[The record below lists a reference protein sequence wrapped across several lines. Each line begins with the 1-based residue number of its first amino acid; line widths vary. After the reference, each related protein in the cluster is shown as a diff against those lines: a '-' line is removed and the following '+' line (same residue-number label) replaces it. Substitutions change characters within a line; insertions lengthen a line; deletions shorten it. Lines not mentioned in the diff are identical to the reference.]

1 MKVIAAYLLAQ
12 LGGNSNPSSNDLKKI
27 LNSVGAEIDDVKIEL
42 LLSQVE
48 GKDINE
54 LIAAGKQ
61 RLASTT
67 CMSFGCTNNN
77 NNNNNASVG
86 GQVVDVVEEKKE
98 EKKVEKVEESDEE
111 DFNFSLFD

>member
-12 LGGNSNPSSNDLKKI
+12 LGGNSSPSANDLKKI

-61 RLASTT
+61 KLASTT
-67 CMSFGCTNNN
+67 TSMSFGCIGGT
-77 NNNNNASVG
+77 NNASVD
-86 GQVVDVVEEKKE
+86 GQVVVKEKKE
-98 EKKVEKVEESDEE
+98 EKKVDKEEEFDEE

>member
-1 MKVIAAYLLAQ
+1 MKVIAAYLMAQ
-12 LGGNSNPSSNDLKKI
+12 LGGNSNPSANDLKKI

-42 LLSQVE
+42 LLSKVE

-54 LIAAGKQ
+54 LIAAGKEK
-61 RLASTT
+61 LASTT
-67 CMSFGCTNNN
+67 CMSFGYTNNN
-77 NNNNNASVG
+77 NSNASN
-86 GQVVDVVEEKKE
+86 VVDVVEDKKE

>member
-12 LGGNSNPSSNDLKKI
+12 LGGNSSPSSDDLKKI

-42 LLSQVE
+42 LLSQVKVK

-54 LIAAGKQ
+54 LIAAGKEK
-61 RLASTT
+61 LASTS
-67 CMSFGCTNNN
+67 CLSFGCVA
-77 NNNNNASVG
+77 NNASVVVDG
-86 GQVVDVVEEKKE
+86 GQVIVVEEKKA
-98 EKKVEKVEESDEE
+98 EKKVEKEEESDEE

>member
-12 LGGNSNPSSNDLKKI
+12 LGGNNNPIANELKKI
-27 LNSVGAEIDDVKIEL
+27 LNSVGAEIDEVKIEL
-42 LLSQVE
+42 LLSQVK

-61 RLASTT
+61 RLAST
-67 CMSFGCTNNN
+67 MSFGCVGVA
-77 NNNNNASVG
+77 NNASVVDV
-86 GQVVDVVEEKKE
+86 GQVVAVVEEKKQ
-98 EKKVEKVEESDEE
+98 EKKVEKEEESDEE

>member
-12 LGGNSNPSSNDLKKI
+12 LGGNSTPSANDLKKI
-27 LNSVGAEIDDVKIEL
+27 LNSVGADIDDVKIEL

-54 LIAAGKQ
+54 LIAAAKQ

-67 CMSFGCTNNN
+67 TTTSSMSFGCVGGCTNNN
-77 NNNNNASVG
+77 ANVD
-86 GQVVDVVEEKKE
+86 GQVEEKKE

>member
-12 LGGNSNPSSNDLKKI
+12 LGGNSSPSSDDLKKI

-42 LLSQVE
+42 LLSQVK

-54 LIAAGKQ
+54 LIAAGKEK
-61 RLASTT
+61 LASTS
-67 CMSFGCTNNN
+67 CLSFGCVA
-77 NNNNNASVG
+77 NNASVVVDG
-86 GQVVDVVEEKKE
+86 GQVIVVEEKKA
-98 EKKVEKVEESDEE
+98 EKKVEKEEESDEE

>member
-1 MKVIAAYLLAQ
+1 MKVIAAYLLSQ

-27 LNSVGAEIDDVKIEL
+27 LNSVGAEIDDMKIEL

-67 CMSFGCTNNN
+67 CI
-77 NNNNNASVG
+77 VG
-86 GQVVDVVEEKKE
+86 GQVVEEKKE

>member
-12 LGGNSNPSSNDLKKI
+12 LGGNSNPSANDLKKI

-54 LIAAGKQ
+54 LIATGKQ

-67 CMSFGCTNNN
+67 CMSFGFI
-77 NNNNNASVG
+77 
-86 GQVVDVVEEKKE
+86 DVVEEKKE

>member
-1 MKVIAAYLLAQ
+1 MKVVAAYLLAQ
-12 LGGNSNPSSNDLKKI
+12 LGGNNTPSADDLKKI

-42 LLSQVE
+42 LLSQVK

-67 CMSFGCTNNN
+67 CMSFGC
-77 NNNNNASVG
+77 V
-86 GQVVDVVEEKKE
+86 VVEEKKE
-98 EKKVEKVEESDEE
+98 DKKLDKEEESDEE

>member
-12 LGGNSNPSSNDLKKI
+12 LGGNSNPSANDLKKI

-48 GKDINE
+48 GKVINE

-77 NNNNNASVG
+77 NNNASAG
-86 GQVVDVVEEKKE
+86 EQVIDVVEEKKE

>member
-1 MKVIAAYLLAQ
+1 MKVIAACLLAQ

-77 NNNNNASVG
+77 NNNNASVG
-86 GQVVDVVEEKKE
+86 EQVIDVVEEKKE
-98 EKKVEKVEESDEE
+98 EKKVEKVEEPDEE